1 MEQRNSIPFT
11 IVVSLIFVF
20 LLAPVLLVFP
30 MSFSGDNFIA
40 FPPSSWSL
48 RWYQALPGNQVLIGA
63 LWTSLALAIVV
74 TVLSLAI
81 AIPAAYAIA
90 RMTFFGREALFALFT
105 APLLL
110 PSIVLGLAI
119 LIVFVGVGLISTFPG
134 LVLAHLVVTLP
145 YALRVLATA
154 LTTLPHQV
162 EEAAASLGADPLTVF
177 RRVTLPLMTPGIV
190 AASAL
195 AFLVSF
201 DEVVISLFIVGP
213 QLTTFPVELFRM
225 VEERAD
231 PLAAAASVILII
243 ATLLF
248 AVGLERAIGLR
259 RAMGQGSEGKI
270 RGG

>member
-1 MEQRNSIPFT
+1 MEQKNSILFT
-11 IVVSLIFVF
+11 IVVGLLFVF

-30 MSFSGDNFIA
+30 MSFSGDSFMS

-48 RWYQALPGNQVLIGA
+48 RWYEALPQNRVLINA
-63 LWTSLALAIVV
+63 LWTSLGLASVV
-74 TVLSLAI
+74 TILSLLI

-90 RMTFFGREALFALFT
+90 RMEFFGREALFALFT

-154 LTTLPHQV
+154 LSTLPHQV
-162 EEAAASLGADPLTVF
+162 EEAASSLGATPFTVF

-190 AASAL
+190 AAAAL

-201 DEVVISLFIVGP
+201 DEVVISLFVVGP
-213 QLTTFPVELFRM
+213 RITTLPVELYRY
-225 VEERAD
+225 VDTRAD
-231 PLAAAASVILII
+231 PLVAAASVFLILGTVAVVLIVER
-243 ATLLF
+243 TMGLNK
-248 AVGLERAIGLR
+248 AVGK
-259 RAMGQGSEGKI
+259 S
-270 RGG
+270 